1 MADLS
6 ANEIIDI
13 RKQIG
18 DTDTSDPY
26 LSDTYLEYL
35 FDNRA
40 GSDVDK
46 TIVWALRALLGIA
59 SRGVS
64 QSNARTG
71 DSKSYNQWY
80 NQLEQRLKDW
90 ESRNGLQPTAT
101 ISYLNLGIDEET
113 SDVNI
118 T

>member
-6 ANEIIDI
+6 ANEIIHI
-13 RKQIG
+13 RNVTG
-18 DTDTSDPY
+18 DTDTNDPN
-26 LSDTYLEYL
+26 LSNTYLEYL
-35 FDNRA
+35 FDNEA

-64 QSNARTG
+64 QSNAKTG
-71 DSKSYNQWY
+71 DSKSYNQWFDH
-80 NQLEQRLKDW
+80 LEKLLKDW
-90 ESRNGLQPTAT
+90 ESRTGLQPAAT